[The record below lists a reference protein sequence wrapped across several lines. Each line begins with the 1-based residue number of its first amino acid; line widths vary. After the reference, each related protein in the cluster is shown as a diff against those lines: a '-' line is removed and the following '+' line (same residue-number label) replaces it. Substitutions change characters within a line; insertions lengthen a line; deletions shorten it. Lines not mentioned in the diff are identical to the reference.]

1 MQYRRAWL
9 GKIIDVPRFLL
20 GGPDHPLCC
29 ESSEKTRE
37 GECFG
42 AVLVQTGGRCMDA
55 RFQAPLDSTYP
66 QLMLKTGTGE
76 RKGGREGAEN
86 NKGCDI
92 GYALA
97 VSSCEGANN
106 VDACTVTA
114 LDAITV
120 FTVPNPNC
128 SSQS

>member
-1 MQYRRAWL
+1 MDEKVQA
-9 GKIIDVPRFLL
+9 LL
-20 GGPDHPLCC
+20 
-29 ESSEKTRE
+29 T
-37 GECFG
+37 
-42 AVLVQTGGRCMDA
+42 ALV
-55 RFQAPLDSTYP
+55 P
-66 QLMLKTGTGE
+66 QLMLNTVTGE
-76 RKGGREGAEN
+76 RKESRGKGREGKRNAEN

-97 VSSCEGANN
+97 ASSCEGAND